1 MFWGVFG
8 YGKCTNIVVMK
19 GDPTAVRGGVTAR
32 RYVEIIEEYLPTILD
47 FDSIFMQDNS
57 SLHTAYLTQNW
68 LRDHGIQG
76 VDWPPYSPDMNP
88 IENLWKILKE
98 KIIELY
104 PELIIMKDND
114 TTREFLIKAVEEAW
128 ELLEEELLNKLALEM
143 QKRIDAL
150 KAAQG
155 WYTKY

>member
-1 MFWGVFG
+1 MFWAAFG
-8 YGKCTNIVVMK
+8 HGKRTNIVVMK
-19 GDPTAVRGGVTAR
+19 GDPEAARGGVTAR
-32 RYVEIIEEYLPTILD
+32 RYIEIIQEYLPTILD

-57 SLHTAYLTQNW
+57 SLHTAYLTQGW
-68 LRDHGIQG
+68 LSDHGIQG

-88 IENLWKILKE
+88 IENLWKILKA

-114 TTREFLIKAVEEAW
+114 STRAFLIRAVEEAW
-128 ELLEEELLNKLALEM
+128 DLIEEELLNKLALGM

>member
-1 MFWGVFG
+1 MFWAAFG
-8 YGKCTNIVVMK
+8 HGKRTNIVVMK
-19 GDPTAVRGGVTAR
+19 GDPDAPRGGVTAR

-47 FDSIFMQDNS
+47 YNSIFMQDNS
-57 SLHTAYLTQNW
+57 SLHTAYLTQGW

-88 IENLWKILKE
+88 IENLWKILKAE
-98 KIIELY
+98 IIRLH
-104 PELIIMKDND
+104 PELITLKDND
-114 TTREFLIKAVEEAW
+114 STRAILIEAVEEAW
-128 ELLEEELLNKLALEM
+128 ELLEEELLNKLSLGM

-150 KAAQG
+150 IAAQG

>member
-1 MFWGVFG
+1 
-8 YGKCTNIVVMK
+8 MK
-19 GDPTAVRGGVTAR
+19 GDPDAVYRGITAR
-32 RYVEIIEEYLPTILD
+32 RYIKIIQEYLLTILD
-47 FDSIFMQDNS
+47 FNSIFMQDNS
-57 SLHTAYLTQNW
+57 SLYIAYLTQDW
-68 LRDHGIQG
+68 LRDNSIYR
-76 VDWPPYSPDMNP
+76 VDWLPYSPDINP
-88 IENLWKILKE
+88 IENLWKILKA

-114 TTREFLIKAVEEAW
+114 STRTFLIQAVEEAW